1 MGLKIIHVLINQVSM
16 EIPNITS
23 KYTLRYFF
31 KNTSYLNV
39 ISPCKSTGTMATSL
53 PTAISSEDRRKL
65 WGFILITDGNCFLL
79 VSQI

>member
-39 ISPCKSTGTMATSL
+39 ISPCKSTGTMATV
-53 PTAISSEDRRKL
+53 
-65 WGFILITDGNCFLL
+65 F
-79 VSQI
+79 QQQ